1 MLNQPFIP
9 GINPTL
15 SLDIIFL
22 DAFGFHL
29 LLLLRNFA
37 SIQGVYDLLFTFL
50 SMSFSGFNIR
60 LIVATLKV

>member
-1 MLNQPFIP
+1 MLNQHFIP

-15 SLDIIFL
+15 TLGIIYL
-22 DAFGFHL
+22 YAFGFHL

-37 SIQGVYDLLFTFL
+37 SIHGIYDLLFTFL

-60 LIVATLKV
+60 LIIAT

>member
-9 GINPTL
+9 GVNPTL

-22 DAFGFHL
+22 KAFGFHL

-37 SIQGVYDLLFTFL
+37 SIHGVYDLLFTFL
-50 SMSFSGFNIR
+50 LMSFSGFNIR
-60 LIVATLKV
+60 LIVVT